1 MAQSRGATGSPGPP
15 ERGGESRGATGSPGP
30 PERGGE
36 SRGATGSPGPP
47 ERGGVW
53 GAMSGPPILIG
64 VDVGGTT
71 IAAGGVTAEGDVLHD
86 DSMLTHD
93 AATAGT
99 LVSIER
105 LVAGVSAALAARG
118 LTVAGIGVGAPGPVD
133 VETGRVGD
141 PAPHAADLVGQPIA
155 ARLGARFGVP
165 VFVDNDVNAL
175 ALAEWRFGT
184 GRGAR
189 SLVVLAPGTG
199 FGAGVILDG
208 RLVRGVAGFGG
219 EFGHTPVK
227 FDGPPC
233 WCGGRG
239 CLAVYASGR
248 GIAEAVRARVAG
260 HAESPLLAAAGGAA
274 DRITAE
280 LVFRAAADGDPV
292 ATTVVDEACRALG
305 AMLATIVNGL
315 NPEVVVVTG
324 GVAASLAALE
334 KRILAAT
341 AEHAFARALA
351 ATRITI
357 VPGDK
362 RLTMRGAAALV
373 LYERERRA
381 G

>member
-1 MAQSRGATGSPGPP
+1 MTPREPQRAGKSRV
-15 ERGGESRGATGSPGP
+15 RGTI
-30 PERGGE
+30 
-36 SRGATGSPGPP
+36 
-47 ERGGVW
+47 
-53 GAMSGPPILIG
+53 SGPPIIIG

-71 IAAGGVTAEGDVLHD
+71 IAAGAVTTDGEVVHD
-86 DSMLTHD
+86 DSVLTHD
-93 AATAGT
+93 AAAAGT
-99 LVSIER
+99 LATIER
-105 LVAGVSAALAARG
+105 LVQRVSAELASRE
-118 LTVAGIGVGAPGPVD
+118 LSVAGIGVGVPGPVD
-133 VETGRVGD
+133 VDAGRVGD
-141 PAPHAADLVGQPIA
+141 PAPHAADLVDQPLGS
-155 ARLGARFGVP
+155 RLAARFGVP

-175 ALAEWRFGT
+175 ALAEWRFGA
-184 GRGAR
+184 GRDVR

-219 EFGHTPVK
+219 EFGHTTVK

-248 GIAEAVRARVAG
+248 GIAEAAQARVAG
-260 HAESPLLAAAGGAA
+260 HADSPLLMAAGGTPQ
-274 DRITAE
+274 RITAE
-280 LVFRAAADGDPV
+280 LVFRAAADGEPV
-292 ATTVVDEACRALG
+292 ATAVVDEACRALG

-315 NPEVVVVTG
+315 NPDVVVVTG

-334 KRILAAT
+334 KRILAAA

-362 RLTMRGAAALV
+362 RVTMRGAAALV

>member
-1 MAQSRGATGSPGPP
+1 
-15 ERGGESRGATGSPGP
+15 
-30 PERGGE
+30 
-36 SRGATGSPGPP
+36 
-47 ERGGVW
+47 
-53 GAMSGPPILIG
+53 LIG

-71 IAAGGVTAEGDVLHD
+71 IAAGGVTSEGEVLHD
-86 DSMLTHD
+86 ENILTHD
-93 AATAGT
+93 AAGVGT
-99 LVSIER
+99 LVTIER
-105 LVAGVSAALAARG
+105 LIAAVSAALASRG
-118 LTVAGIGVGAPGPVD
+118 LTVSGIGVGAPGPVD
-133 VETGRVGD
+133 VEAGRVGE
-141 PAPHAADLVGQPIA
+141 PAPHAGDLVGQPIGT
-155 ARLGARFGVP
+155 RLTTRFGVP
-165 VFVDNDVNAL
+165 VVVDNDVNAL
-175 ALAEWRFGT
+175 ALAEWRFGA

-227 FDGPPC
+227 FDGPLC

-248 GIAEAVRARVAG
+248 GIAEAARARVAG
-260 HAESPLLAAAGGAA
+260 HVESPLLALAGGAA

-280 LVFRAAADGDPV
+280 LVFHAAADGEAV
-292 ATTVVDEACRALG
+292 ATAVVDEACRALG

-334 KRILAAT
+334 KRILAAA

>member
-1 MAQSRGATGSPGPP
+1 MSAEAAISGPSDSGRSRDATGAPGRP
-15 ERGGESRGATGSPGP
+15 ERGGA
-30 PERGGE
+30 
-36 SRGATGSPGPP
+36 
-47 ERGGVW
+47 W
-53 GAMSGPPILIG
+53 GAISGPPIFIG

-71 IAAGGVTAEGDVLHD
+71 IAAGAVTDDGEVLHD
-86 DSMLTHD
+86 ESVLMRD
-93 AATAGT
+93 AAAVGT
-99 LVSIER
+99 LVAIER
-105 LVAGVSAALAARG
+105 LVQSVCGALASRALR
-118 LTVAGIGVGAPGPVD
+118 VAGIGVGVPGPVD
-133 VETGRVGD
+133 VETGCVGE
-141 PAPHAADLVGQPIA
+141 PAPHVADLVGQPVA
-155 ARLGARFGVP
+155 APLATRFGVP

-175 ALAEWRFGT
+175 ALGEWRFGA
-184 GRGAR
+184 GRDAR

-199 FGAGVILDG
+199 FGAGIILDG
-208 RLVRGVAGFGG
+208 HLVRGVAGFGG

-248 GIAEAVRARVAG
+248 GIAEAARARVAR
-260 HAESPLLAAAGGAA
+260 HAESTLLLAAGGVAQ
-274 DRITAE
+274 RITAE
-280 LVFRAAADGDPV
+280 LVFRAAAEGEPV
-292 ATTVVDEACRALG
+292 AAAVVDEACRALG

-324 GVAASLAALE
+324 GVAGSLAALE
-334 KRILAAT
+334 KQILAAA

-373 LYERERRA
+373 LYERA
-381 G
+381 AHGG

>member
-1 MAQSRGATGSPGPP
+1 MVADR
-15 ERGGESRGATGSPGP
+15 RESRGVSA
-30 PERGGE
+30 
-36 SRGATGSPGPP
+36 AI
-47 ERGGVW
+47 
-53 GAMSGPPILIG
+53 SGRPILVG

-71 IAAGGVTAEGDVLHD
+71 IAAGAVTADGEVVHD
-86 DSMLTHD
+86 ESMLTHD
-93 AATAGT
+93 AAAIGT
-99 LVSIER
+99 LVAIER
-105 LVAGVSAALAARG
+105 LLQRLSGALATRG
-118 LTVAGIGVGAPGPVD
+118 LTVESIGVGVPGPVD
-133 VETGRVGD
+133 VETGRVGE
-141 PAPHAADLVGQPIA
+141 PAPHVADLVGQPIVE
-155 ARLGARFGVP
+155 RLAARFGVP

-175 ALAEWRFGT
+175 ALAEWRFGA

-248 GIAEAVRARVAG
+248 GIAEAAQARVAG
-260 HAESPLLAAAGGAA
+260 HTESALLGAAGGAA
-274 DRITAE
+274 QRITAE
-280 LVFRAAADGDPV
+280 LVFRAAADGEPV
-292 ATTVVDEACRALG
+292 ATAVVDEACRALG

-315 NPEVVVVTG
+315 NPEIVIVTG

-334 KRILAAT
+334 KQILAAA
-341 AEHAFARALA
+341 AEYAFPRALA

-357 VPGDK
+357 APADK
-362 RLTMRGAAALV
+362 RLTVRGAAALV